1 MSEAGRDEAR
11 ALETLG
17 QASAPL
23 CNYNVAIV
31 LMMALGMETDTD
43 RPVKLISKRVGCW
56 LRRQRNV
63 GRVTSE
69 EGPGQTVGWRLDGN
83 PANSTVWRCL
93 EGPFVRILRS
103 PCPDGQEQALGRL
116 PVLSDSVH

>member
-1 MSEAGRDEAR
+1 MCLD
-11 ALETLG
+11 TLR
-17 QASAPL
+17 QASTPL
-23 CNYNVAIV
+23 CNRDIAVV
-31 LMMALGMETDTD
+31 LMTARGVDAGSD
-43 RPVKLISKRVGCW
+43 RSVKLISKRVGCW

-93 EGPFVRILRS
+93 EGPFVRIFRP
-103 PCPDGQEQALGRL
+103 PCPDGQ
-116 PVLSDSVH
+116 